1 MSAFARNMGS
11 HHQLVLRLL
20 FFVIALVTVVG
31 LSASQ
36 ATGAKPRNRAD
47 CTWGA
52 SSMRAQIMGGRIVSS
67 APITTGCIPR

>member
-1 MSAFARNMGS
+1 MGS
-11 HHQLVLRLL
+11 HQQLFLRLL

-36 ATGAKPRNRAD
+36 ATGAKTRNRAD

-52 SSMRAQIMGGRIVSS
+52 SSMRAQIVGGKIVSS
-67 APITTGCIPR
+67 APSTSGCIPR